1 MRSDVTLHR
10 LDRALLVDLL
20 RAAVED
26 ADPGEVMPPVDG
38 PAGWTTERR
47 AAFVR
52 FHESGSLAAEPVEAT
67 YAVMVGTRV
76 VGAARLRPLPEPAGA
91 VEAGMWIGRSHRGA
105 GVGGAALGRLLAR
118 ARAEG
123 FGVLFVS
130 TQPENTAV
138 HHLIAGLGADL
149 ADDGATVT
157 AWVDLTAG
165 TDPPRCP

>member
-10 LDRALLVDLL
+10 LDRVLLVDLL

-67 YAVMVGTRV
+67 FAVMVGTAV
-76 VGAARLRPLPEPAGA
+76 VGAARLRPLREPAGA

-105 GVGGAALGRLLAR
+105 GVGGAALGQLLAR
-118 ARAEG
+118 ARTDG
-123 FGVLFVS
+123 FAVLFVS
-130 TQPENTAV
+130 TKPENTAV
-138 HHLIAGLGADL
+138 HRLIAALGTDL
-149 ADDGATVT
+149 THDGDTVT
-157 AWVDLTAG
+157 AWVDLTA
-165 TDPPRCP
+165 